1 MHNHSLALANEPVKT
16 LLWKLSVPAMAGM
29 FVMSLYN
36 VVDMIFVGRGVGAL
50 AIAGVS
56 VIFPLQMF
64 TMAIG
69 MMIGMGTSS
78 LISRSMGAG
87 DMKRAERAL
96 GNAIFLILILGGTLT
111 IVGLAKTT
119 FFIHLFGATD
129 DVFPYAKEYMDV
141 ILFSVV
147 LHEFAMSSNG
157 IIRAEGNA
165 HVAMIS
171 MFIGAL
177 LNIALDPIFIF
188 VLGMGVRGAAI
199 ATVIAQ
205 AVTTLYLLRYFL
217 SGKSSLRIRV
227 KNFLLEWAVVKQI
240 VSIGFASFVRTAA
253 VSFIAVI
260 INRALASY
268 GGGISIAVFGVIRRV
283 MMFAAMPSIGIAQGL
298 QPILGFSYGA
308 KRYDRGI
315 EVIHKSATIA
325 TVFSVVAFLIL
336 LFFPSPIMRIFST
349 DTVLLSQGT
358 HAMKLAFLAFWLVG
372 FHIVGSTI
380 FQAIGKVIPTFILA
394 TSRQILFLIP
404 LIFILP
410 RFFQLDGIWLSI
422 PIADA
427 LSFSITL
434 VMVIPQMREFKRQQA
449 LIEEGDVTCMNH

>member
-1 MHNHSLALANEPVKT
+1 MHNHSLALANEPIKT
-16 LLWKLSVPAMAGM
+16 LLWKFAVPAMTGM

-56 VIFPLQMF
+56 VVFPLQMF
-64 TMAIG
+64 TMAVG

-78 LISRSMGAG
+78 LISRSLGAG
-87 DMKRAERAL
+87 DTKRAERAL
-96 GNAIFLILILGGTLT
+96 GNAILLILILGGTLT
-111 IVGLAKTT
+111 VVGLAKTT
-119 FFIHLFGATD
+119 FFIYLFGATD

-141 ILFSVV
+141 ILFSVL

-165 HVAMIS
+165 RVAMIS
-171 MFIGAL
+171 MLIGAL
-177 LNIALDPIFIF
+177 LNIVLDPIFIF

-205 AVTTLYLLRYFL
+205 IVMTLYILHYFL

-227 KNFLLEWAVVKQI
+227 KNFLLEWVVVKQI
-240 VSIGFASFVRTAA
+240 VSIGFAAFVRAAA

-260 INRALASY
+260 INRMLGSY
-268 GGGISIAVFGVIRRV
+268 GGVSIAVFGVIRRV
-283 MMFAAMPSIGIAQGL
+283 LMFAAMPSMGIAQGL

-315 EVIHKSATIA
+315 EVIRKSVIIA
-325 TVFSVVAFLIL
+325 TAFSMTAFLIL
-336 LFFPSPIMRIFST
+336 FFFPGPIMRIFST
-349 DTVLLSQGT
+349 DSALVYQGT
-358 HAMKLAFLAFWLVG
+358 HAMKLVFIAFWLVG

-380 FQAIGKVIPTFILA
+380 FQAIGKAIPTFILA
-394 TSRQILFLIP
+394 TSRQVLFLIP
-404 LIFILP
+404 LVFILSH
-410 RFFQLDGIWLSI
+410 FFQLDGIWLAF
-422 PIADA
+422 PIADT
-427 LSFSITL
+427 LSFIITL
-434 VMVIPQMREFKRQQA
+434 VMVIPQMREFKRQQT
-449 LIEEGDVTCMNH
+449 LIEGSDVPCMNR

>member
-1 MHNHSLALANEPVKT
+1 MHNHSLALANEPIKT
-16 LLWKLSVPAMAGM
+16 LLWKFAVPAMTGM

-56 VIFPLQMF
+56 VVFPLQMF
-64 TMAIG
+64 TMAVG

-78 LISRSMGAG
+78 LISRSLGAG
-87 DMKRAERAL
+87 DTKRAERAL
-96 GNAIFLILILGGTLT
+96 GNAILLILILGGTLT
-111 IVGLAKTT
+111 VVGLAKTT
-119 FFIHLFGATD
+119 FFIYLFGATD

-141 ILFSVV
+141 ILFSVL

-165 HVAMIS
+165 RVAMIS
-171 MFIGAL
+171 MLIGAL
-177 LNIALDPIFIF
+177 LNIVLDPIFIF

-205 AVTTLYLLRYFL
+205 IVMTLYILHYFL

-227 KNFLLEWAVVKQI
+227 KNFLLEWVVVKQI
-240 VSIGFASFVRTAA
+240 VSIGFAAFVRAAA

-260 INRALASY
+260 INRMLGSY
-268 GGGISIAVFGVIRRV
+268 GGVSIAVFGVIRRV
-283 MMFAAMPSIGIAQGL
+283 LMFAAMPSMGIAQGL

-315 EVIHKSATIA
+315 EVIRKSVIIA
-325 TVFSVVAFLIL
+325 TAFSMTAFLIL
-336 LFFPSPIMRIFST
+336 FFFPGPIMRIFST
-349 DTVLLSQGT
+349 DSALVYQGT
-358 HAMKLAFLAFWLVG
+358 HAMKLVFIAFWLVG

-380 FQAIGKVIPTFILA
+380 FQAIGKAIPTFILA
-394 TSRQILFLIP
+394 TSRQVLFLIP
-404 LIFILP
+404 LVFILSH
-410 RFFQLDGIWLSI
+410 FFQLDGIWLAF
-422 PIADA
+422 PIADT
-427 LSFSITL
+427 LSFIVTL
-434 VMVIPQMREFKRQQA
+434 VMAIPRMREFKRQQA
-449 LIEEGDVTCMNH
+449 LIEGSDVPCMNH

>member
-1 MHNHSLALANEPVKT
+1 MQNHSLALANEPVKT

-56 VIFPLQMF
+56 VVFPLQMF

-96 GNAIFLILILGGTLT
+96 GNAIFLILILGSTLT

-119 FFIHLFGATD
+119 FFIYLFGATD

-165 HVAMIS
+165 RVAMVS

-177 LNIALDPIFIF
+177 VNIALDPIFIF
-188 VLGMGVRGAAI
+188 ALGMGVRGAAI

-240 VSIGFASFVRTAA
+240 VSIGFASFIRTAA
-253 VSFIAVI
+253 TSFIAVI
-260 INRALASY
+260 INRTLASY

-283 MMFAAMPSIGIAQGL
+283 MMFAAMPSMGIAQGL

-315 EVIHKSATIA
+315 EVIRKSAIIA
-325 TVFSVVAFLIL
+325 TVFSVAAFGIL
-336 LFFPSPIMRIFST
+336 LFFPGPIMRIFST
-349 DTVLLSQGT
+349 DAVLLSQGT

-372 FHIVGSTI
+372 FHMVGSTI

-404 LIFILP
+404 LILILP

-449 LIEEGDVTCMNH
+449 LIEEGDVICTNH

>member
-29 FVMSLYN
+29 FVMSLYS

-64 TMAIG
+64 TMAVG

-96 GNAIFLILILGGTLT
+96 GNAILLILILGGTLT

-119 FFIHLFGATD
+119 FFIYLFGATD

-147 LHEFAMSSNG
+147 LHEFSMSSNG

-165 HVAMIS
+165 RVAMIS

-199 ATVIAQ
+199 ATVISQ

-260 INRALASY
+260 INRTLASY

-283 MMFAAMPSIGIAQGL
+283 MMFAAMPSMGIAQGL

-308 KRYDRGI
+308 KRYDRGV
-315 EVIHKSATIA
+315 EVIHKSAIIA

-336 LFFPSPIMRIFST
+336 LFFPGPIMRIFST
-349 DTVLLSQGT
+349 DTALVSQGT
-358 HAMKLAFLAFWLVG
+358 HAIKLAFLAFWLVG
-372 FHIVGSTI
+372 FHMVGSTI

-404 LIFILP
+404 LLLILP

-427 LSFSITL
+427 LSFTITL

-449 LIEEGDVTCMNH
+449 LTEEGNVTCTNH

>member
-16 LLWKLSVPAMAGM
+16 LLWKLTVPALAGM
-29 FVMSLYN
+29 FVMSLYS

-64 TMAIG
+64 TMAVG

-96 GNAIFLILILGGTLT
+96 GNAILLILILGGTLT
-111 IVGLAKTT
+111 IVGLAKST
-119 FFIHLFGATD
+119 FFIYLFGATD

-141 ILFSVV
+141 ILFSVL
-147 LHEFAMSSNG
+147 LHEFSMSSNG

-165 HVAMIS
+165 RVAMIS

-199 ATVIAQ
+199 ATVISQ

-253 VSFIAVI
+253 TSFIAVI
-260 INRALASY
+260 INRMLASY

-283 MMFAAMPSIGIAQGL
+283 MMFAAMPNMGIAQGL

-308 KRYDRGI
+308 RRYDRGI
-315 EVIHKSATIA
+315 EVIHKSAIIA
-325 TVFSVVAFLIL
+325 TVFSVAAFLIL
-336 LFFPSPIMRIFST
+336 FFFPGPIVRIFST
-349 DTVLLSQGT
+349 DTALVYQGT

-404 LIFILP
+404 LLLILP

-427 LSFSITL
+427 LSFAITL

-449 LIEEGDVTCMNH
+449 LIEEGNVTCTNH

>member
-1 MHNHSLALANEPVKT
+1 MHNHSLALANEPIKT
-16 LLWKLSVPAMAGM
+16 LLWKFAVPAMTGM

-56 VIFPLQMF
+56 VVFPLQMF
-64 TMAIG
+64 TMAVG

-78 LISRSMGAG
+78 LISRSLGAG
-87 DMKRAERAL
+87 DTKRAERAL
-96 GNAIFLILILGGTLT
+96 GNAILLILILGGTLT
-111 IVGLAKTT
+111 VVGLAKTT
-119 FFIHLFGATD
+119 FFIYLFGATD

-141 ILFSVV
+141 ILFSVL

-165 HVAMIS
+165 RVAMIS
-171 MFIGAL
+171 MLIGAL

-205 AVTTLYLLRYFL
+205 IVMTLYILHYFL

-227 KNFLLEWAVVKQI
+227 KNFLLEWVVVKQI
-240 VSIGFASFVRTAA
+240 VSIGFAAFVRAAA

-260 INRALASY
+260 INRMLGSY
-268 GGGISIAVFGVIRRV
+268 GGVSIAVFGVIRRV
-283 MMFAAMPSIGIAQGL
+283 LMFAAMPSMGIAQGL

-315 EVIHKSATIA
+315 EVIRRSAIIA
-325 TVFSVVAFLIL
+325 TAFSVAAFLIL
-336 LFFPSPIMRIFST
+336 FFFPGPIMRIFST
-349 DTVLLSQGT
+349 DSALVYQGT
-358 HAMKLAFLAFWLVG
+358 HAMKLVFIAFWLVG

-380 FQAIGKVIPTFILA
+380 FQAIGKAIPTFILA
-394 TSRQILFLIP
+394 TSRQVLFLIP
-404 LIFILP
+404 LVFILSH
-410 RFFQLDGIWLSI
+410 FFQLDGIWLAF
-422 PIADA
+422 PIADT
-427 LSFSITL
+427 LSFIVTL
-434 VMVIPQMREFKRQQA
+434 VMVIPQMREFKRQQT
-449 LIEEGDVTCMNH
+449 LIEGSDVPCMNR

>member
-16 LLWKLSVPAMAGM
+16 LLWKLSVPAIAGM

-56 VIFPLQMF
+56 VVFPLQMF
-64 TMAIG
+64 TMAVG

-78 LISRSMGAG
+78 LISRSLGAG

-96 GNAIFLILILGGTLT
+96 GNAILLILILGGTLMV
-111 IVGLAKTT
+111 VGLAKTT
-119 FFIHLFGATD
+119 FFIYLFGATD

-141 ILFSVV
+141 ILFGTV
-147 LHEFAMSSNG
+147 LREFSMSSNG

-165 HVAMIS
+165 RVAMIS
-171 MFIGAL
+171 MLIGAL

-205 AVTTLYLLRYFL
+205 AVTALYILRYFL

-227 KNFLLEWAVVKQI
+227 KNFLLEWVVVKQI
-240 VSIGFASFVRTAA
+240 VSIGSASFIRTAA
-253 VSFIAVI
+253 GSFIAVI
-260 INRALASY
+260 INRMLGSY
-268 GGGISIAVFGVIRRV
+268 GGGISIAVYGVINRV
-283 MMFAAMPSIGIAQGL
+283 LMFGAMPSIGIAQGL

-308 KRYDRGI
+308 RRYDRGI
-315 EVIHKSATIA
+315 EVIRKSAIVA
-325 TVFSVVAFLIL
+325 TAFSVAAFLIL
-336 LFFPSPIMRIFST
+336 FFFPGPIVRIFST
-349 DTVLLSQGT
+349 DAALVYQGT
-358 HAMKLAFLAFWLVG
+358 HAMKLVFIAFWLIG
-372 FHIVGSTI
+372 FQIVGSTI
-380 FQAIGKVIPTFILA
+380 FQAIGKAIPTFILS

-410 RFFQLDGIWLSI
+410 HFFQLDGIWLSF
-422 PIADA
+422 PIADT
-427 LSFSITL
+427 LSFAITL
-434 VMVIPQMREFKRQQA
+434 VMAIPQMREFKRQQA
-449 LIEEGDVTCMNH
+449 LIEGGDVACMNH

>member
-29 FVMSLYN
+29 FVMSLYS

-64 TMAIG
+64 TMAVG

-96 GNAIFLILILGGTLT
+96 GNAILLILILGGTLT

-165 HVAMIS
+165 RVAMIS

-199 ATVIAQ
+199 ATVISQ
-205 AVTTLYLLRYFL
+205 AVTTLYLLHYFL

-260 INRALASY
+260 INRTLASY

-283 MMFAAMPSIGIAQGL
+283 MMFAAMPSMGIAQGL

-308 KRYDRGI
+308 KRYARGI
-315 EVIHKSATIA
+315 EAIRKSAIIA

-349 DTVLLSQGT
+349 DTALVSQGT

-404 LIFILP
+404 LLLILP

>member
-29 FVMSLYN
+29 FVMSLYS

-64 TMAIG
+64 TMAVG

-96 GNAIFLILILGGTLT
+96 GNAILLILILGGTLT

-119 FFIHLFGATD
+119 FFIYLFGATD

-141 ILFSVV
+141 ILFSVL

-165 HVAMIS
+165 RVAMIS

-188 VLGMGVRGAAI
+188 VLDMGVRGAAI
-199 ATVIAQ
+199 ATVISQ
-205 AVTTLYLLRYFL
+205 AVTTLYLLHYFL

-260 INRALASY
+260 INRTLASY

-283 MMFAAMPSIGIAQGL
+283 MMFAAMPSMGIAQGL

-315 EVIHKSATIA
+315 EVIHKSAIIA

-349 DTVLLSQGT
+349 DTALVSQGT

-404 LIFILP
+404 LLLILP

>member
-1 MHNHSLALANEPVKT
+1 MHNHSLALANEPVKK
-16 LLWKLSVPAMAGM
+16 LLWKLSVPAIAGM
-29 FVMSLYN
+29 FVMSLYG

-56 VIFPLQMF
+56 IVFPLQMF
-64 TMAIG
+64 TMAVG

-96 GNAIFLILILGGTLT
+96 GNAISLILILGGTLT
-111 IVGLAKTT
+111 VVGLAKST
-119 FFIHLFGATD
+119 FFIYLFGATD

-147 LHEFAMSSNG
+147 LHAFSMSSNG

-165 HVAMIS
+165 RVAMIS

-205 AVTTLYLLRYFL
+205 ATTTAYLLRYFL

-227 KNFLLEWAVVKQI
+227 KNFLLERAVVKQI
-240 VSIGFASFVRTAA
+240 VTIGFAAFVRTAA
-253 VSFIAVI
+253 ASFIAVI
-260 INRALASY
+260 INRMLGSY

-283 MMFAAMPSIGIAQGL
+283 LMFAAMPIMGIAQGL

-308 KRYDRGI
+308 RRYDRGI
-315 EVIHKSATIA
+315 EVIRRSAIIA
-325 TVFSVVAFLIL
+325 TAFSVAAFLIL
-336 LFFPSPIMRIFST
+336 FFFPGLIMRIFFT
-349 DTVLLSQGT
+349 DAVLVSRGT
-358 HAMKLAFLAFWLVG
+358 HAMKLVFIAFWLVG

-380 FQAIGKVIPTFILA
+380 FQAIGKAIPTFILA
-394 TSRQILFLIP
+394 TSRHVLFLIP
-404 LIFILP
+404 LIFTLSH
-410 RFFQLDGIWLSI
+410 FFQLDGIWLSF
-422 PIADA
+422 PIADT
-427 LSFSITL
+427 LSFIVTL
-434 VMVIPQMREFKRQQA
+434 VMVIPQMREFKRQQT
-449 LIEEGDVTCMNH
+449 LIEGSDVPCMNH